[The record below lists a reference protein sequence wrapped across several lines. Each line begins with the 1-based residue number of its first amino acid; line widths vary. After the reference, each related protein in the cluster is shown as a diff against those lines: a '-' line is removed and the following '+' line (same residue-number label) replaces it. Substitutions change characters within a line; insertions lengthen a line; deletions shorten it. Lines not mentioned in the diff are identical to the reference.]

1 MGFLIVFLGFF
12 IILILSFIATIY
24 IYIRFAFAVKSDTEV
39 PAWIYKIGQSF
50 KSRSYITF
58 DNVTDSTAFKEA
70 TLFIVRLIRRI
81 QVYKGTVCPCARNY
95 FYSKNY

>member
-70 TLFIVRLIRRI
+70 T
-81 QVYKGTVCPCARNY
+81 
-95 FYSKNY
+95 

>member
-24 IYIRFAFAVKSDTEV
+24 IYIRFALAVKSNTEV

-58 DNVTDSTAFKEA
+58 DKVTDSTAFKEA
-70 TLFIVRLIRRI
+70 TLFIVKCTPKVRHKLTFGG
-81 QVYKGTVCPCARNY
+81 VL
-95 FYSKNY
+95 FYE